1 MVLIDTS
8 VIINYLKNVDD
19 QYTNTLTF
27 LIDNKYPIGINNFI
41 YQEILQGAKSEKEY
55 EILKQ
60 YLNQFHFYQLSG
72 KSSYEA
78 AAMMNVQC
86 RNSGIIIRS
95 TIDLL
100 IAQTAIENDILL
112 LTYDSDFFCSLTVF
126 HVFFINKVH

>member
-27 LIDNKYPIGINNFI
+27 LIDNKYPIGINNYI

-112 LTYDSDFFCSLTVF
+112 LTYDSDFY
-126 HVFFINKVH
+126 NMAKVIPQLRIFEI

>member
-27 LIDNKYPIGINNFI
+27 LIDNKYPIGIHNYI

-86 RNSGIIIRS
+86 RNSGITIRS

-112 LTYDSDFFCSLTVF
+112 LTYDSDFY
-126 HVFFINKVH
+126 NMAKVIPQLRIFEI

>member
-27 LIDNKYPIGINNFI
+27 LIDNKYPIGINNYI

-86 RNSGIIIRS
+86 RNSGITIRS

-112 LTYDSDFFCSLTVF
+112 LTYDSDLY
-126 HVFFINKVH
+126 NMAKVIPQLRIFEI

>member
-27 LIDNKYPIGINNFI
+27 LIDNKYPIGINNYI

-86 RNSGIIIRS
+86 RNSGITIRS

-112 LTYDSDFFCSLTVF
+112 LTYDSDFY
-126 HVFFINKVH
+126 NMAKVITQLRIFEI

>member
-27 LIDNKYPIGINNFI
+27 LIDNKYPIGINNYI

-86 RNSGIIIRS
+86 RNSGITIRS
-95 TIDLL
+95 TIDML

-112 LTYDSDFFCSLTVF
+112 LTYDSDFY
-126 HVFFINKVH
+126 NMAKVIPQLRIFEI

>member
-27 LIDNKYPIGINNFI
+27 LIDNKYPIGINNYI
-41 YQEILQGAKSEKEY
+41 YKEILQGATSEKEY
-55 EILKQ
+55 EIVKQ
-60 YLNQFHFYQLSG
+60 YLNQFHFCQLSG

-86 RNSGIIIRS
+86 RNSGITIRS

-112 LTYDSDFFCSLTVF
+112 LTYDSDLY
-126 HVFFINKVH
+126 NMAKVIPQLRIFEI

>member
-27 LIDNKYPIGINNFI
+27 LINNKYPIGINNYI

-86 RNSGIIIRS
+86 RNSGITIRS

-112 LTYDSDFFCSLTVF
+112 LTYDSDFY
-126 HVFFINKVH
+126 NMAKVIPQLRIFEI

>member
-27 LIDNKYPIGINNFI
+27 LIDNKYPIGINNYI

-86 RNSGIIIRS
+86 RNSGITIRS

-112 LTYDSDFFCSLTVF
+112 LTYDSDFY
-126 HVFFINKVH
+126 NMAKVIPQLRIFEI

>member
-27 LIDNKYPIGINNFI
+27 LIDNKYPIGINNYI

-60 YLNQFHFYQLSG
+60 YLNQFHFYQMSG

-86 RNSGIIIRS
+86 RNSGITIRS

-112 LTYDSDFFCSLTVF
+112 LTYDSDFY
-126 HVFFINKVH
+126 NMAKVIPQLRIFEI

>member
-27 LIDNKYPIGINNFI
+27 LIDNKYPIGINNYI

-60 YLNQFHFYQLSG
+60 YLTQFHFYQLSG

-86 RNSGIIIRS
+86 RNSGITIRS

-112 LTYDSDFFCSLTVF
+112 LTYDSDFY
-126 HVFFINKVH
+126 NMAKVIPQLRIFEI

>member
-27 LIDNKYPIGINNFI
+27 LIDNKYPIGINNYI

-72 KSSYEA
+72 KSSYED

-86 RNSGIIIRS
+86 RNSGITIRS

-112 LTYDSDFFCSLTVF
+112 LTYDSDFY
-126 HVFFINKVH
+126 NMAKVIPQLRIFEI

>member
-86 RNSGIIIRS
+86 RNSGITIRS

-112 LTYDSDFFCSLTVF
+112 LTYDSDFY
-126 HVFFINKVH
+126 NMAKVIPQLRIFEI

>member
-27 LIDNKYPIGINNFI
+27 LIDNKYPIGINNYI

-86 RNSGIIIRS
+86 RNSGITIRS

-112 LTYDSDFFCSLTVF
+112 LTYDSDFY
-126 HVFFINKVH
+126 NMAKVIPKLRIFEI

>member
-27 LIDNKYPIGINNFI
+27 LIDNKYPIGINNYI

-86 RNSGIIIRS
+86 RNSGITIRS
-95 TIDLL
+95 TIELL

-112 LTYDSDFFCSLTVF
+112 LTYDSDFY
-126 HVFFINKVH
+126 NMAKVIPQLRIFEI

>member
-112 LTYDSDFFCSLTVF
+112 LTYDSDFY
-126 HVFFINKVH
+126 NMAKVIPQLRIFEI

>member
-27 LIDNKYPIGINNFI
+27 LIDNKYPIGINNYI

-86 RNSGIIIRS
+86 RNSGITIRS

-112 LTYDSDFFCSLTVF
+112 LTYDSDFYKMA
-126 HVFFINKVH
+126 KVIPQLRIFEI

>member
-27 LIDNKYPIGINNFI
+27 LIDNKYPIGINNYI

-86 RNSGIIIRS
+86 RNSGITIRS
-95 TIDLL
+95 TINLL

-112 LTYDSDFFCSLTVF
+112 LTYDSDFY
-126 HVFFINKVH
+126 NMAKVIPQLRIFEI